1 MFDDSKILFGKSN
14 LAEDMSNKDVP
25 GAKLTK
31 REEEVLR
38 LLAIAMNRNE
48 IADKL
53 FISEET
59 VKMHIKNSYKKLKAK
74 NKIDALIKSKLI

>member
-1 MFDDSKILFGKSN
+1 MFDGSEILFGKSN
-14 LAEDMSNKDVP
+14 LPEAMSNQDVP
-25 GAKLTK
+25 GARLTK

-48 IADKL
+48 IAGKL

-74 NKIDALIKSKLI
+74 NKIDALIKLKMI

>member
-1 MFDDSKILFGKSN
+1 MFDDSKMLFGKSN
-14 LAEDMSNKDVP
+14 LYETMNKDVP
-25 GAKLTK
+25 SAKLTK

-53 FISEET
+53 FIREET
-59 VKMHIKNSYKKLKAK
+59 VKMHIKNSYKKLNAK

>member
-1 MFDDSKILFGKSN
+1 MFEDSKILFGKNN
-14 LAEDMSNKDVP
+14 LAETMSNKDVL
-25 GAKLTK
+25 GAKLTT

-59 VKMHIKNSYKKLKAK
+59 VKMHIKNSYKKLNAK
-74 NKIDALIKSKLI
+74 NKIDALIKSKMI

>member
-1 MFDDSKILFGKSN
+1 MFDDSKIPFGKSN
-14 LAEDMSNKDVP
+14 LSETMNNKDVP

-38 LLAIAMNRNE
+38 LLATAMNRDE

-59 VKMHIKNSYKKLKAK
+59 VKMHIKNSYRKLKAK
-74 NKIDALIKSKLI
+74 NKIDALIKMRMI

>member
-1 MFDDSKILFGKSN
+1 MFEDSKILFGKNN
-14 LAEDMSNKDVP
+14 LAETWSNKEVP
-25 GAKLTK
+25 GATLTK

-38 LLAIAMNRNE
+38 LLAKAMNRNE

-74 NKIDALIKSKLI
+74 NKIDALIKLKLI